1 MRRIFMVL
9 PIGIAA
15 IFLLAS
21 PVVGQDDS
29 TAAARPERTH
39 GKFSLGGG
47 IGVFQPVGSWADHRY
62 APGINQFTRGF
73 TAEAVLEYQLA
84 DWVGLGGVIGGG
96 GLGTGEWVDY
106 AASMGSDVTASAK
119 MFYLAA
125 LVRLYLLNRP
135 KYMLKLDLGGGTFGP
150 TGQES
155 YLYFTYDYNFL
166 KSQGLALIGLEY
178 CLFVK
183 PKLALAGRA
192 SLFIAADGVEY
203 ADGLKRTI
211 YGLPIT
217 VGLRFYP

>member
-1 MRRIFMVL
+1 MVL

-21 PVVGQDDS
+21 PVLGQVDS

-47 IGVFQPVGSWADHRY
+47 IGVFQPVGRWADHRY

-73 TAEAVLEYQLA
+73 MFEGVLEYELA

-96 GLGTGEWVDY
+96 PLGTGEWVDY
-106 AASMGSDVTASAK
+106 AASRGDDVRASAR
-119 MFYLAA
+119 MFYLAG

-150 TGQES
+150 SGQENFLGFS
-155 YLYFTYDYNFL
+155 YDYDFL
-166 KSQGLALIGLEY
+166 KSRGLALLGLEY

-183 PKLALAGRA
+183 PKLALTGRSCFLMA
-192 SLFIAADGVEY
+192 TDGVEY
-203 ADGLKRTI
+203 ADGLKNTI
-211 YGLPIT
+211 YGFPVTI
-217 VGLRFYP
+217 GIRFYP